1 MGKRSKS
8 AAAEEPIIEIIA
20 TNAEEVGLP
29 DDLPTSVG
37 DLIVDVAAAVVPS
50 ARATGA
56 AKYGV
61 QFGVRVRRDG
71 SATLADEGERATI
84 RVFLEWPGSSAG

>member
-1 MGKRSKS
+1 MGKRNKS
-8 AAAEEPIIEIIA
+8 AVTDEPAFEIIA
-20 TNAEEVGLP
+20 TSAEEGILP

-56 AKYGV
+56 AKFGV

-71 SATLADEGERATI
+71 SATLADDGERSTI
-84 RVFLEWPGSSAG
+84 RVFLEWPGTSSD